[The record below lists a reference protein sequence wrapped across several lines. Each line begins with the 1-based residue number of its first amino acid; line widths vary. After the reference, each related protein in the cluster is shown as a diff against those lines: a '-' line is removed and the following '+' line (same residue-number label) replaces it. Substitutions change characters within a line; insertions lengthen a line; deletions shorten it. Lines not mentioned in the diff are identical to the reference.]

1 MSAVAETEI
10 RSYIVKNFLFGVD
23 DDNLKA
29 EDSLLE
35 KGVIDSTGV
44 LEIISFVESTFGIAV
59 EDDEM
64 VPANLDS
71 IDGIVRF
78 VQRKRAAVPALVS

>member
-1 MSAVAETEI
+1 MLPAAEKEI

-23 DDNLKA
+23 DGALTH

-44 LEIISFVESTFGIAV
+44 LEMVAFLDEKFGV
-59 EDDEM
+59 TVLDDEL
-64 VPANLDS
+64 VPSNFDS
-71 IDGIVRF
+71 IKSLAAF
-78 VQRKRAAVPALVS
+78 VTRKREASVHA